1 MQGAQ
6 PRNGLNV
13 ERRSHRTGG
22 LMLVACYA
30 AVVFLMWGFQP
41 AQETFDSYRY
51 LGDWGWNPVM
61 IFDALNG
68 GFATS
73 LLYVIAPEPI
83 LISFFQVL
91 LSGLA
96 WSLLALAIL
105 YRLQRTWVAWVL
117 AITAMTLSLQSIFWS
132 SHFAIASESLA
143 FSATVTWLA
152 SIVWLASRSGSA
164 VGPLI
169 AITAALGLL
178 AATRPQAMLALIPIQ
193 IVVLTWWARREN
205 RQRTLV
211 SAISALVPIA
221 GFAAYRVWQVSQ
233 HDRWPFRYALH
244 NLVDKEPSFRA
255 YALER
260 MPACDAIGNALN
272 GAAPWNEVLALD
284 NTMANLCPETFL
296 WFQSDATSVWSWVPS
311 IPGLALENFFDI
323 LSSISLI
330 RWNEISFWPSSIDF
344 ALMPNGNPWTFSI
357 TCLIAGILLA
367 WLAGVRPRLTLLS
380 VLGTMITI
388 ASASGY
394 VFLVWAA
401 DGVDL
406 GRHVFPILPLIGV
419 AALIMPSVMPRR
431 KTNYAGALA

>member
-1 MQGAQ
+1 MQGTE
-6 PRNGLNV
+6 PRNASNV
-13 ERRSHRTGG
+13 ERTSHRTGG
-22 LMLVACYA
+22 LILVACYA

-73 LLYVIAPEPI
+73 LLYVMAPEPI
-83 LISFFQVL
+83 LISFFQVF
-91 LSGLA
+91 LSCLA

-117 AITAMTLSLQSIFWS
+117 AITTLTLSLQSIFWS

-169 AITAALGLL
+169 AITAALGLI

-211 SAISALVPIA
+211 SAISALAPIA

-244 NLVDKEPSFRA
+244 NLVDKEPSFRI

-260 MPACDAIGNALN
+260 MPACDGIDNALA
-272 GAAPWNEVLALD
+272 GPAPWNEVLALD

-296 WFQSDATSVWSWVPS
+296 WFQSDATSVWNWVPS

-323 LSSISLI
+323 LPSISLI
-330 RWNEISFWPSSIDF
+330 RWNEISLWPSSIDF
-344 ALMPNGNPWTFSI
+344 ALMPNSNPWAFSI

-367 WLAGVRPRLTLLS
+367 WAAAVRPRITLLS
-380 VLGTMITI
+380 VVGTMIAI
-388 ASASGY
+388 ASAFGY

-419 AALIMPSVMPRR
+419 AALVMPSVMPRR
-431 KTNYAGALA
+431 KTSYAGTFA